1 MCGIIA
7 IIDEQPVAEWIYQ
20 SMIQL
25 QHRGQDA
32 AGIFTFDPKTG
43 QHFLHKN
50 RGLVNQVLTPQ
61 TLPLSEASWGI
72 GHVRYQTV
80 GDGSIND
87 TQPMVIGDNPTIALG
102 YNGNIVNYLPV
113 KRELEA
119 EGCKFHSNC
128 DAEVILHILSSH
140 INSPDCTF
148 DDIKQAVH
156 EVYRKVSGAYSVV
169 ATITGVGMIA
179 FRDPA
184 GIRPLLY
191 GTQKG
196 SKGVGFASETY
207 ALIFC
212 DFSNIENI
220 CPGEVM
226 FVDRDFNQHKERLIS
241 KPPSYCS
248 FEFNYFA
255 KPNTV
260 IEHQEVYHI
269 RSTLGKTLARKVMQ
283 KEFDI
288 DVVVPIPNSARPAAI
303 SLAREMNIPCED
315 GFVKQEYIGRTFI
328 MPTQRL
334 REKAIGRKLAP
345 VFSVF
350 QGKNVIL
357 VDDSIVRG
365 TVSKKVTMLA
375 KSAGAKN
382 IYFASTFPPIRHPCP
397 YGIDFAN
404 QDQLIAYDR
413 QIDQIAEEIGVDGL
427 VYNNIEEFKDVI
439 GVKGVCMACVTGKY
453 PTDTS
458 GIEELRAMRQK
469 HLKQVENT
477 TVSCYTPHDL
487 KREFGQRE
495 SSRS

>member
-7 IIDEQPVAEWIYQ
+7 IINEEPVAEWIYQ

-32 AGIFTFDPKTG
+32 AGIFTYDPKTG
-43 QHFLHKN
+43 KHFLHKN
-50 RGLVNQVLTPQ
+50 RGLVNQVLTPN
-61 TLPLSEASWGI
+61 TLPLTEASWGI

-80 GDGSIND
+80 GDGSIED
-87 TQPMVIGDNPTIALG
+87 TQPMAIGSDPTIVLG
-102 YNGNIVNYLPV
+102 YNGNIVNYLPL

-119 EGCKFHSNC
+119 EGHKFHSNC

-140 INSPDCTF
+140 LQSSDVSF
-148 DDIKQAVH
+148 DDIIQAVH
-156 EVYRKVSGAYSVV
+156 EVYRRVSGAYSVV

-184 GIRPLLY
+184 GIRPLIY
-191 GTQKG
+191 GTQQG

-212 DFSNIENI
+212 NFSNLENI
-220 CPGEVM
+220 SPGEVM
-226 FVDRDFNQHKERLIS
+226 FVDKDFNHFKERLIS

-255 KPNTV
+255 KPNTI
-260 IEHQEVYHI
+260 IEHQEVYQI
-269 RSTLGKTLARKVMQ
+269 RSNLGKTLAKKVMLEQ
-283 KEFDI
+283 FDI

-303 SLAREMNIPCED
+303 ALAREMDIPCED

-328 MPTQRL
+328 MPSQRV
-334 REKAIGRKLAP
+334 REKAISRKLAP

-350 QGKNVIL
+350 QDKNVML

-375 KSAGAKN
+375 KSAGAKK
-382 IYFASTFPPIRHPCP
+382 IYFASTFPPIRHPCL

-404 QDQLIAYDR
+404 QDQLIAFNR
-413 QIDQIAEEIGVDGL
+413 SVDQIAKEIGVDGL
-427 VYNNIEEFKDVI
+427 VYNNVEEFKEVI
-439 GVKGVCMACVTGKY
+439 GVNGVCMACVTGNY

-458 GIEELRAMRQK
+458 GLAELQAMRQK
-469 HLKQVENT
+469 HLTHVAKNT
-477 TVSCYTPHDL
+477 ASC
-487 KREFGQRE
+487 
-495 SSRS
+495 

>member
-32 AGIFTFDPKTG
+32 AGIFTYNPNTE

-80 GDGSIND
+80 GDGSIED
-87 TQPMVIGDNPTIALG
+87 TQPMVIGNDPTIALG
-102 YNGNIVNYLPV
+102 YNGNIVNYVPL

-119 EGCKFHSNC
+119 EGHKFHTNC
-128 DAEVILHILSSH
+128 DAEVILKILSSH
-140 INSPDCTF
+140 IDSTNCTF
-148 DDIKQAVH
+148 EDIQQAVH
-156 EVYRKVSGAYSVV
+156 EVYRRVSGAYSVV
-169 ATITGVGMIA
+169 AIITGLGMIA

-212 DFSNIENI
+212 DFSNLENI
-220 CPGEVM
+220 LPGEVM
-226 FVDRDFNQHKERLIS
+226 FVDKEFNQFKERLIS
-241 KPPSYCS
+241 HPPSYCS

-260 IEHQEVYHI
+260 IEHQEVYDI
-269 RSTLGKTLARKVMQ
+269 RSTLGKTLAKKVM
-283 KEFDI
+283 KENFAI
-288 DVVVPIPNSARPAAI
+288 DVVVPVPNTARPAAI
-303 SLAREMNIPCED
+303 SLAREMDIPCED

-328 MPTQRL
+328 MPSQRL

-350 QGKNVIL
+350 RDKNVLL

-365 TVSKKVTMLA
+365 TVSKKVAMLA
-375 KSAGAKN
+375 KNAGAQKVF
-382 IYFASTFPPIRHPCP
+382 FASTFPPIRHPCL
-397 YGIDFAN
+397 YGIDFAD
-404 QDQLIAYDR
+404 QDQLIAYNR
-413 QIDQIAEEIGVDGL
+413 SIEEISREIGVDGL
-427 VYNNIEEFKDVI
+427 VYIDRDEFKEVV
-439 GVKGVCMACVTGKY
+439 GVKGVCMACVTGRY
-453 PTDTS
+453 PTETC
-458 GIEELRAMRQK
+458 GAKELQKMRQK
-469 HLKQVENT
+469 HLQHVDKT
-477 TVSCYTPHDL
+477 TVTC
-487 KREFGQRE
+487 
-495 SSRS
+495 